1 MEIAIDFDRVS
12 KQYRGHNV
20 LSGVSFRIANGECI
34 GLVGVNGAGKTTAIK
49 CLLDFCDFSHG
60 RIRIYGIPHLETR
73 SRRRLTYLPEKF
85 SPPYYL
91 TGRDFLQFMADMHH
105 TEYRQD
111 DVMEMLHTL
120 DLDPGALD
128 KPVREYS
135 KGMGQKLGLATCLL
149 SRKDLFIFDE
159 PMSGLDPRARALLKK
174 HLLRIKQEGKTIFY
188 STHLLEDV
196 EALCDRVIIL
206 HGGSVCFAGTT
217 AECCINYQADN
228 LETAYLKCV
237 GS

>member
-1 MEIAIDFDRVS
+1 METAIDFNGIC
-12 KQYRGHNV
+12 KQYRGRDI
-20 LSGVSFRIANGECI
+20 LTEVSFRIDSGECV

-49 CLLDFCDFSHG
+49 CLLDFCDFSDG
-60 RIRIYGIPHLETR
+60 RIRIFAVPHRETR

-85 SPPYYL
+85 APPWYL
-91 TGRDFLQFMADMHH
+91 TGNDFLHYMADMHH
-105 TEYRQD
+105 TGYIRD
-111 DVMEMLHTL
+111 DVVNMLKIL
-120 DLDPGALD
+120 DLDREALH

-135 KGMGQKLGLATCLL
+135 KGMGQKLGLAACLL

-174 HLLRIKQEGKTIFY
+174 HLAGMKQQGKTIFY

-206 HGGSVCFAGTT
+206 HDGRVCFAGTT
-217 AECCINYQADN
+217 ADCCRQYKAAD
-228 LETAYLKCV
+228 LESAYLKCV